1 MLLSEPFPHLIA
13 RNKLYTSPLCQRG
26 NFTSLEV
33 IVCMYFDYL
42 TLAGS
47 QHIPVTDS
55 IALHVATICIYHLSD
70 TRSLDDERQKL
81 PDLI

>member
-1 MLLSEPFPHLIA
+1 
-13 RNKLYTSPLCQRG
+13 
-26 NFTSLEV
+26 
-33 IVCMYFDYL
+33 MYFDYL

-55 IALHVATICIYHLSD
+55 IALHVATICIYHSSD